1 MNFKF
6 KPFSIQAGIACMRE
20 VMSSILIISITRGD
34 IAQLVE
40 RLLSIN
46 AYFFFV
52 RLSQHPP
59 TLHFAR
65 VWRPAKRRTGSEQD
79 FRKFFSQKRTKRA
92 VGRLRGMGGGKKIK
106 KNVLEARLELA
117 TFCV

>member
-1 MNFKF
+1 
-6 KPFSIQAGIACMRE
+6 MRE

-46 AYFFFV
+46 AYFFFE
-52 RLSQHPP
+52 LYSQHPP
-59 TLHFAR
+59 PLHFAG
-65 VWRPAKRRTGSEQD
+65 VWRPAKGRTGSEQH
-79 FRKFFSQKRTKRA
+79 FIKFFLHKRPKRA